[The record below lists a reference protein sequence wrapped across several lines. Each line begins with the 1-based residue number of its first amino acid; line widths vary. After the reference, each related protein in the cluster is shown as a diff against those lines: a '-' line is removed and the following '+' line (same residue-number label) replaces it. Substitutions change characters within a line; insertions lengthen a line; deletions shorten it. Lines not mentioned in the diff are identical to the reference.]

1 VVYAALKSAP
11 VPLAHRPLMEMVT
24 AAQDPRYNVVEGIG
38 HVSKTKIRGVF
49 SLLKTSGC
57 FQLTNEGPE
66 EFVFLSL
73 GQGLQSFKDFKERH
87 DDYIRQCW
95 RHMQFLPPERIR
107 GHVVWELDE
116 PTLRRRLMEF
126 KQLFEKIETFYRR
139 DFHLLELS
147 ENKVGN
153 NNSNNNNSNYSA
165 GNNNNTGRRQ
175 QPQQQ
180 QSRGNIVG
188 NYSSYSHHQ
197 TTAAGGGYSS
207 SSFSSSSPFVQELQQ
222 QQRGQYHQQM
232 NNDSLLSSSPYSRGI
247 GNSGFPLDSTSS
259 PGSSFFSASLPLPV
273 SSVTTSTDQNNNRQS
288 PSLFHHDHGDYD
300 DYYSSEN
307 YSEQTQPHQP
317 QYLEN
322 NNINNN
328 NNIESNGFPFQAG
341 NPSSASST
349 SFFSSSFPP
358 SSSSASKLVLSDSL
372 ALGHFAATD
381 EAADDP
387 AAVSLPVENYAT
399 GNINEINS
407 SSDINDYFQFNN
419 ERGNL

>member
-1 VVYAALKSAP
+1 LVIYAALKSAP

-73 GQGLQSFKDFKERH
+73 GQGLNSFKDFKERH

-116 PTLRRRLMEF
+116 QTLRKRLMEF
-126 KQLFEKIETFYRR
+126 KQLFERIETFYRR
-139 DFHLLELS
+139 DFPLLELS

-153 NNSNNNNSNYSA
+153 NNSNNNNNYSA
-165 GNNNNTGRRQ
+165 VNNNVGRRQ

-180 QSRGNIVG
+180 SRGNYSHSHSHHQTNSTG
-188 NYSSYSHHQ
+188 GSYSSYS
-197 TTAAGGGYSS
+197 
-207 SSFSSSSPFVQELQQ
+207 SFSSAPFSQEQQ
-222 QQRGQYHQQM
+222 PQQRGRGQNYHHQQL
-232 NNDSLLSSSPYSRGI
+232 NNDSLLSSSSYSRGI
-247 GNSGFPLDSTSS
+247 GNDSFPPDSTSS

-273 SSVTTSTDQNNNRQS
+273 SSAATSTNQNSRQS
-288 PSLFHHDHGDYD
+288 PSLFNNDHADY

-307 YSEQTQPHQP
+307 YSEQTQQP
-317 QYLEN
+317 QQYLE

-328 NNIESNGFPFQAG
+328 NNIISNGFPFQAG
-341 NPSSASST
+341 NPSSASSASSA
-349 SFFSSSFPP
+349 SFFSSSLPSASFP
-358 SSSSASKLVLSDSL
+358 SKLVLSDSL
-372 ALGHFAATD
+372 SFDHFAATD
-381 EAADDP
+381 AD
-387 AAVSLPVENYAT
+387 AAVAASQTIENYAT
-399 GNINEINS
+399 GNNNDNDNINS
-407 SSDINDYFQFNN
+407 YNNDYFQFNN

>member
-1 VVYAALKSAP
+1 
-11 VPLAHRPLMEMVT
+11 MEMVT

-73 GQGLQSFKDFKERH
+73 GQGLNSFKDFKERH

-116 PTLRRRLMEF
+116 QTLRKRLMEF
-126 KQLFEKIETFYRR
+126 KQLFERIETFYRR
-139 DFHLLELS
+139 DFPLLELS

-153 NNSNNNNSNYSA
+153 NDSNNNNNYSA
-165 GNNNNTGRRQ
+165 GNNNVGRRQ

-180 QSRGNIVG
+180 SRGN
-188 NYSSYSHHQ
+188 YSHSHSHHP
-197 TTAAGGGYSS
+197 TGGGYSS
-207 SSFSSSSPFVQELQQ
+207 YSSFSSPPFSQEQQ
-222 QQRGQYHQQM
+222 PQQRGRGQNYHHQQL
-232 NNDSLLSSSPYSRGI
+232 NNDSLLSSSSYSRGI
-247 GNSGFPLDSTSS
+247 GNDSFP

-273 SSVTTSTDQNNNRQS
+273 SSAATSTNQNSRQS
-288 PSLFHHDHGDYD
+288 PSLFNNDHADC

-307 YSEQTQPHQP
+307 YSEQTQQP
-317 QYLEN
+317 QQYLE

-328 NNIESNGFPFQAG
+328 NNIISNGFPFQAG
-341 NPSSASST
+341 NPSSASSA
-349 SFFSSSFPP
+349 SFP
-358 SSSSASKLVLSDSL
+358 SKLVLSDSL
-372 ALGHFAATD
+372 SFDHFAATD
-381 EAADDP
+381 AD
-387 AAVSLPVENYAT
+387 AAVAASQTIQNYAT
-399 GNINEINS
+399 GNNNDNINS
-407 SSDINDYFQFNN
+407 YNNDYFQFNN